1 MNSAKPAD
9 TRSAVDK
16 AFSLLRS
23 FSDHDT
29 AGVGVSELARRAEM
43 SKSTAH
49 RLLATLVA
57 NGAVERSGEVYRLG
71 PLCFELTSDRGTRT
85 SDILSEILTPFLA
98 VLFERTRQTVHLAAL
113 QGNEVVYIN
122 KLFSA
127 RRIASPSRIGGRAP
141 AYCTGVGKAMLAWD
155 PVRAESAISS
165 GLHRWT
171 PYTITDPEEIRE
183 ELATIRKDGIAHD
196 RQEIALGLSCIAA
209 PIFGRNNEP
218 IAAMSVSGAS
228 SQFKPEEHIL
238 ALKRICAAAG
248 RAALEHQ
255 RNLERTA

>member
-1 MNSAKPAD
+1 
-9 TRSAVDK
+9 
-16 AFSLLRS
+16 
-23 FSDHDT
+23 
-29 AGVGVSELARRAEM
+29 
-43 SKSTAH
+43 
-49 RLLATLVA
+49 
-57 NGAVERSGEVYRLG
+57 
-71 PLCFELTSDRGTRT
+71 
-85 SDILSEILTPFLA
+85 
-98 VLFERTRQTVHLAAL
+98 
-113 QGNEVVYIN
+113 
-122 KLFSA
+122 
-127 RRIASPSRIGGRAP
+127 
-141 AYCTGVGKAMLAWD
+141 MLAWD
-155 PVRAESAISS
+155 PIRAESAISS